1 MNYSENK
8 DLVSVI
14 VPVYNVM
21 KYLREC
27 IDSILAQTMSSFELL
42 LIDDGSTDGSGSICD
57 EYGKTDD
64 RIRVFHKENGGLS
77 SARNKGLDEAK
88 GEFICFIDSDDTVST
103 DFLEKLYDALISSN
117 AEMSLCNID
126 SPKLSEA
133 EFGEPSYKVM
143 TTTEA
148 KTWLYD
154 SRSGEYVLMVVACNK
169 LYKKD
174 IFQDLRYPEGKL
186 HEDEFVIMPL
196 LNKCNTVAFVPD
208 KLYHYKDNSEGITSD
223 VNRMNIRHLDAVD
236 ALAVRTRQLL
246 KSGDKEFA
254 VITLK
259 NALYKCARFYGD
271 AGELFSNEMRDAS
284 KKKYCQVYF
293 ENKGIFNLK
302 QKLKYF
308 MFCVSPSMFVK
319 IFNP

>member
-1 MNYSENK
+1 MNYSEDR
-8 DLVSVI
+8 DLISII
-14 VPVYNVM
+14 VPVYNVRN
-21 KYLREC
+21 YIRDC
-27 IDSILAQTMSSFELL
+27 IDSILAQTISTYELL

-77 SARNKGLDEAK
+77 SARNKGLEVAK
-88 GEFICFIDSDDTVST
+88 GGYICFIDSDDTVSA
-103 DFLEKLYDALISSN
+103 DFLEKLYNALISSN

-126 SPKLSEA
+126 ASKLSEVGL
-133 EFGEPSYKVM
+133 GELSYKKM

-148 KTWLYD
+148 KNWLCD
-154 SRSGEYVLMVVACNK
+154 SRSREYVLMVIACNK

-174 IFQDLRYPEGKL
+174 IFRDLTYPEGKL

-196 LNKCNTVAFVPD
+196 INRCNTVAFVPD

-236 ALAVRTRQLL
+236 ALAMRARQLL

-308 MFCVSPSMFVK
+308 MFCISPSLFVK